1 MSSKSRQPKKLTER
15 AKKFCRLV
23 VRGDIS
29 HYEAYKLAYP
39 DAKGN
44 RHTVTDYASELY
56 KSKAAQDYIASLT
69 KAADDQIKLSR
80 IKKLQLI
87 EEQIEIEQGNRN
99 TAALVALLKLH
110 NEMTGDNAPIKTHTT
125 IDILSAIANRH
136 PELLEE

>member
-1 MSSKSRQPKKLTER
+1 MPKSRQPKKLTER

-23 VRGDIS
+23 VQGDIS
-29 HYEAYKLAYP
+29 HCDAYKLAYP
-39 DAKGN
+39 NSKGSKS
-44 RHTVTDYASELY
+44 TITEYASELY

-69 KAADDQIKLSR
+69 KAADEQVKLSR
-80 IKKLQLI
+80 LKKLQLI
-87 EEQIEIEQGNRN
+87 EEQIAFEQGNRN